1 MRSVM
6 SISLPQN
13 TAEELERFAKETGRN
28 KSDIVKESIGIYLW
42 EARLRQTKS
51 SLSRKAKK
59 AGIITDE
66 DVFKAIS

>member
-13 TAEELERFAKETGRN
+13 IAEELDRFAEETGRN

-59 AGIITDE
+59 TGIVTDE

>member
-6 SISLPQN
+6 SISLPQS
-13 TAEELERFAKETGRN
+13 TAEELDRFARETGRN

-59 AGIITDE
+59 TGIVTDE